1 MKNLNNAE
9 INAVSGGAEVRY
21 CDIEKK
27 GDPNVVYARLSFAA
41 DTKDDDKVYI
51 YNLIKNEL
59 LSGFATKDLGT
70 NTTISC
76 YIFNQ

>member
-51 YNLIKNEL
+51 YNLIKNEVVKW
-59 LSGFATKDLGT
+59 F
-70 NTTISC
+70 C
-76 YIFNQ
+76 YKRFGYKYYNIMLHL